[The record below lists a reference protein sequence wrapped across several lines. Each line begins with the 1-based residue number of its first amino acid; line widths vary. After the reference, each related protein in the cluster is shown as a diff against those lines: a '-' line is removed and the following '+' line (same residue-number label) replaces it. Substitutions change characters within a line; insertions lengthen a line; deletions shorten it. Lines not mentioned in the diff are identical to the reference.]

1 MSKFLFIIISSFITN
16 CYRRDFTTFDLLRK
30 PLEFKFERQG
40 EFLVAKIPTG
50 IPWEDSI
57 IKLDNEFVT
66 KVKDIPVRKGIQKI
80 DDRTSGFVID
90 VSSIEKLLVFEKGEI
105 NINQGIL
112 SYYPL
117 YKFVTEPANFDLE
130 NDVSKFALRCIQYY
144 IKSIGFKTESLKKFD
159 DVSWMM
165 DFGSSGSSKKAVITE
180 GKTSLERIV
189 LKSGHE
195 ASDLDIVNRRI
206 RINSKHEKVC
216 FSALATLGI
225 RDLANIILKKQ
236 NGVVELTY
244 EK

>member
-1 MSKFLFIIISSFITN
+1 MSKFLFIIISSFITC
-16 CYRRDFTTFDLLRK
+16 CYRRDFTIFDLLRK

-40 EFLVAKIPTG
+40 EFLVAKIPNG
-50 IPWEDSI
+50 VPWEDSI

-117 YKFVTEPANFDLE
+117 YKFVTEPANFDSE

-144 IKSIGFKTESLKKFD
+144 IKSIGIKTESLKKVDEF
-159 DVSWMM
+159 SWMM
-165 DFGSSGSSKKAVITE
+165 DFISSDSSKKAVIAE

-189 LKSGHE
+189 LKSAQE
-195 ASDLDIVNRRI
+195 VSDLDIVNRRI
-206 RINSKHEKVC
+206 RINSNHEKVC
-216 FSALATLGI
+216 FSALATLESN
-225 RDLANIILKKQ
+225 DLANIILKKQ